1 MKIEKIQEYSEI
13 YLQSY
18 LYTMEQTKNQDLTV
32 AVAVAMGVLCSIRTL
47 DNTQQKEEVKMVNP
61 LEAFTAA
68 IMQAAAERDSQG
80 DADEQKQ

>member
-18 LYTMEQTKNQDLTV
+18 LYTMEQTKNQDL
-32 AVAVAMGVLCSIRTL
+32 AVAVAMGVLYSIRTL

-80 DADEQKQ
+80 DVDEQKQ

>member
-18 LYTMEQTKNQDLTV
+18 LYTMEQTKNQDL

-68 IMQAAAERDSQG
+68 IMQAAAESRKRF
-80 DADEQKQ
+80 ERRRR

>member
-18 LYTMEQTKNQDLTV
+18 LYTMEQTKNRDL
-32 AVAVAMGVLCSIRTL
+32 AVAVAMGVLCSIRTI
-47 DNTQQKEEVKMVNP
+47 DNTQHKEEVKMVNP

-68 IMQAAAERDSQG
+68 IMQAAAERDSKG
-80 DADEQKQ
+80 DVDE

>member
-18 LYTMEQTKNQDLTV
+18 LYAMEQTKNQDL

-47 DNTQQKEEVKMVNP
+47 DNTQQKEEVKW
-61 LEAFTAA
+61 
-68 IMQAAAERDSQG
+68 
-80 DADEQKQ
+80 

>member
-18 LYTMEQTKNQDLTV
+18 LYTMEQTKNQDL
-32 AVAVAMGVLCSIRTL
+32 AVAVAMGTLCSIRTI

-80 DADEQKQ
+80 DIDEQKQ

>member
-18 LYTMEQTKNQDLTV
+18 LYTMEQTKNQDL
-32 AVAVAMGVLCSIRTL
+32 AVAVAMSVLCSIRTL

-80 DADEQKQ
+80 DVDE

>member
-18 LYTMEQTKNQDLTV
+18 LYTMEQTKNQDL

-47 DNTQQKEEVKMVNP
+47 DNTQQKEEVKW
-61 LEAFTAA
+61 
-68 IMQAAAERDSQG
+68 
-80 DADEQKQ
+80 

>member
-18 LYTMEQTKNQDLTV
+18 LYTMEQTKNQDL

-47 DNTQQKEEVKMVNP
+47 DNTQQKRRGKNGKSIRGIYSSNH
-61 LEAFTAA
+61 AGSRRKRF
-68 IMQAAAERDSQG
+68 ERRRR
-80 DADEQKQ
+80 

>member
-18 LYTMEQTKNQDLTV
+18 LYTMEQTKNQDL
-32 AVAVAMGVLCSIRTL
+32 AVAMGVLCSIRTL

>member
-18 LYTMEQTKNQDLTV
+18 LYTMEQTKNQDL

-80 DADEQKQ
+80 DAGEQKQ

>member
-18 LYTMEQTKNQDLTV
+18 LYTMEQTKNQDL

-68 IMQAAAERDSQG
+68 IMQAAAERFRTS
-80 DADEQKQ
+80 

>member
-18 LYTMEQTKNQDLTV
+18 LYTMEQTKNQDL
-32 AVAVAMGVLCSIRTL
+32 AVAVAMGVLCSIRTI

-80 DADEQKQ
+80 DVDEQKQ

>member
-18 LYTMEQTKNQDLTV
+18 LYTMEQTKNQDL

-80 DADEQKQ
+80 DVDEQKQ

>member
-18 LYTMEQTKNQDLTV
+18 LYTMEQTKNQDL

-47 DNTQQKEEVKMVNP
+47 DNTQQKK
-61 LEAFTAA
+61 
-68 IMQAAAERDSQG
+68 R
-80 DADEQKQ
+80 

>member
-18 LYTMEQTKNQDLTV
+18 LYTMEQTKNQDF
-32 AVAVAMGVLCSIRTL
+32 AVAVAMGVLCSIRTI

-68 IMQAAAERDSQG
+68 IMQAAAERDSKG
-80 DADEQKQ
+80 DVDE

>member
-13 YLQSY
+13 HLQSY
-18 LYTMEQTKNQDLTV
+18 LYTMEQTKNQDL

>member
-18 LYTMEQTKNQDLTV
+18 LYTMEQTKNHEL
-32 AVAVAMGVLCSIRTL
+32 AVAVAMGVLCSIRTI

-68 IMQAAAERDSQG
+68 IMQVATERDSKG
-80 DADEQKQ
+80 DVDEQK

>member
-18 LYTMEQTKNQDLTV
+18 LYTMEQTKNQDL

-47 DNTQQKEEVKMVNP
+47 DNTQQKEEVKMANP

-68 IMQAAAERDSQG
+68 IMQAAAERDSKG
-80 DADEQKQ
+80 DVDE

>member
-18 LYTMEQTKNQDLTV
+18 LYTMEQTKNQNL

>member
-18 LYTMEQTKNQDLTV
+18 LYTMEQTKNQDL
-32 AVAVAMGVLCSIRTL
+32 AVAVAMGVLCSIRTI

-61 LEAFTAA
+61 FH
-68 IMQAAAERDSQG
+68 
-80 DADEQKQ
+80 

>member
-18 LYTMEQTKNQDLTV
+18 LYTMEQTKNQDL
-32 AVAVAMGVLCSIRTL
+32 AIAVAMGVLCSIRTL
-47 DNTQQKEEVKMVNP
+47 DNVQRKEEVKMVNP

-80 DADEQKQ
+80 DIIDEQKQ

>member
-18 LYTMEQTKNQDLTV
+18 LYTMEQTKNQDL
-32 AVAVAMGVLCSIRTL
+32 AVTVAMGTLCSIRAL

-68 IMQAAAERDSQG
+68 IMYAAAERDSQG
-80 DADEQKQ
+80 DIDEQKQ

>member
-18 LYTMEQTKNQDLTV
+18 LYTMEQTKNQDL

-61 LEAFTAA
+61 LESFTAA
-68 IMQAAAERDSQG
+68 IMQAAAERDSKG
-80 DADEQKQ
+80 DVDE

>member
-18 LYTMEQTKNQDLTV
+18 LYTMEQTKNRDL
-32 AVAVAMGVLCSIRTL
+32 AVAVAMGVLCSIRTI

-80 DADEQKQ
+80 DIDEQKQ

>member
-18 LYTMEQTKNQDLTV
+18 LYTMEQTKNKDL

-68 IMQAAAERDSQG
+68 IMQAAAERDSKG
-80 DADEQKQ
+80 DVDE

>member
-18 LYTMEQTKNQDLTV
+18 LYTMEQTKNQDL

-47 DNTQQKEEVKMVNP
+47 DNTQQKGEVKMVNP
-61 LEAFTAA
+61 LEAFTTV
-68 IMQAAAERDSQG
+68 IMQAAAERDSKG
-80 DADEQKQ
+80 DIDEQKQ

>member
-18 LYTMEQTKNQDLTV
+18 LYTMEQTKNQDL

-80 DADEQKQ
+80 DAYEQKQ

>member
-13 YLQSY
+13 YLQLY
-18 LYTMEQTKNQDLTV
+18 LYTMEQTKNQDL

-47 DNTQQKEEVKMVNP
+47 DNIQQKEEVKMVNP

-80 DADEQKQ
+80 GVDEQKQ

>member
-18 LYTMEQTKNQDLTV
+18 LYTMEQTKNRDL

-68 IMQAAAERDSQG
+68 IMQAAAERDSEG
-80 DADEQKQ
+80 DVDE

>member
-18 LYTMEQTKNQDLTV
+18 LYTMEQTKNQDL

-68 IMQAAAERDSQG
+68 IMQAAAERDSKE
-80 DADEQKQ
+80 DVDE

>member
-18 LYTMEQTKNQDLTV
+18 LYTMEQTKNRDL
-32 AVAVAMGVLCSIRTL
+32 AIAVAMGVLCSIRTL

-68 IMQAAAERDSQG
+68 IMQAAAERDSKG
-80 DADEQKQ
+80 DVDE

>member
-18 LYTMEQTKNQDLTV
+18 LYTMEQTKNQDL

-47 DNTQQKEEVKMVNP
+47 DNTQQKRRGKNGKSIRGIYSSNY
-61 LEAFTAA
+61 AGSRRKRFA
-68 IMQAAAERDSQG
+68 RRRR
-80 DADEQKQ
+80 

>member
-18 LYTMEQTKNQDLTV
+18 LYTMEQTKNKDL
-32 AVAVAMGVLCSIRTL
+32 AVAVAMGVLCSIRTI

-80 DADEQKQ
+80 DVDEQKQ

>member
-1 MKIEKIQEYSEI
+1 
-13 YLQSY
+13 
-18 LYTMEQTKNQDLTV
+18 
-32 AVAVAMGVLCSIRTL
+32 
-47 DNTQQKEEVKMVNP
+47 MVNP

>member
-18 LYTMEQTKNQDLTV
+18 LYTMEQTKNRDL
-32 AVAVAMGVLCSIRTL
+32 AVAVAMGVLCSIRTI

-68 IMQAAAERDSQG
+68 IMQAAAERDSKG
-80 DADEQKQ
+80 DVDE

>member
-18 LYTMEQTKNQDLTV
+18 LYTMEQTKNQDLV
-32 AVAVAMGVLCSIRTL
+32 VAVAMGTLCSIRTL

-68 IMQAAAERDSQG
+68 IMQAAAERDSKG
-80 DADEQKQ
+80 DVDE

>member
-18 LYTMEQTKNQDLTV
+18 LYTMEQTKNQDL

-47 DNTQQKEEVKMVNP
+47 DNTQQKGEVKMVNP
-61 LEAFTAA
+61 LEAFTAV
-68 IMQAAAERDSQG
+68 IMQAAAERDSKG
-80 DADEQKQ
+80 DIDEQKQ